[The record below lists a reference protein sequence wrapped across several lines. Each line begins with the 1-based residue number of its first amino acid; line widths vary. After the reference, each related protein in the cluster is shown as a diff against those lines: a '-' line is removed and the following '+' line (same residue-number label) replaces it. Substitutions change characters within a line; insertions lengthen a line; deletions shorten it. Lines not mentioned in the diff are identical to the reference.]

1 MRLTAVL
8 IGVGG
13 LILLLSGAFFYSASL
28 STVRADDD
36 HSGFRSRATL
46 LEIGAAPIAGSIEKT
61 GLVDHDY
68 FKFETLRGTKYTLT
82 LDLGTLDDAEFKI
95 LHSADRKF
103 GEAESQSAS
112 WVGGNKQLE
121 WVAPTTGTYFLGVI
135 GVRAPARGRLL
146 LGDYALS
153 AKADTFYQDQHGET
167 VNEAT
172 PLALGSQYS
181 ESISPWLDQP
191 MGAKSVK
198 TDYDRDVFSLDAKRG
213 VAYQISTKLD
223 GLDGLA
229 VSVETR
235 SGIVAA
241 SHEVVAANN
250 GVDSTVDWIAPNRGT
265 YYVVISGTDLVR
277 GPGFYILEV
286 REDPTLEDRHGSR
299 RSNASPLLIGS
310 GIEGAISPAEDADFF
325 SFEAARGV
333 KYVFNARMAT
343 GIAAMISVQNASG
356 ATIFSNRGLGSSL
369 SWVAG
374 TPGTHYA
381 VVQASPL
388 ERSPVGAYVFEASAD
403 RTLEDRHPNGK
414 PGATL
419 VHFGTPHAGSISPA
433 DDQDF
438 FYFQAKKGTK
448 YDFRIGPEAA
458 AGVSMSLV
466 GSLNKTEGSISGPGA
481 TLEWTAPKSSAYYVV
496 FTAASGGADA
506 LGRYSLIVN
515 ADVSLIDRHSD
526 QRTGATRLTMGIP
539 QQGSINP
546 AGDRDY
552 FSFSGARGVVYDI
565 TVDPGSATDLQ
576 IAVTG
581 ATDRAEV
588 SNNGQGNRLVWVAP
602 ANYNYHVVVSNPGGS
617 GIPVSNYSVLV
628 KAATSYQDMHGE
640 TRERAAR
647 IDLNTAYPGALS
659 PRDDRDYF
667 QFEARR
673 GVVYHVDTGPEAVV
687 DFSIFNSDGTLATSN
702 ENQRSSLSW
711 SAPRDGNYFVAVSAI
726 TGENELPRTYT
737 LEITGQEVTEDRH
750 GDSLK
755 EATRVRMGSRMTG
768 AISPAED
775 LDRFY
780 FRATPGVLYT
790 ADLTYGTAAT
800 VSLSV
805 AESRTPHLIV
815 ASNYGEDSSVKWL
828 SPNNA
833 EYVVTISRAPQLADP
848 VGTYYLTVT
857 ADASVIDRHPGELTG
872 ASKVEI
878 GSIVPGAISPAAD
891 TDAFAFDGK
900 QGANY
905 LVRVHSLAGQPA
917 RFSVINPKASY
928 SETNQD
934 AVDTLLVTAPATGKY
949 YVVIS
954 GGPETVAD
962 VTKYE
967 LTVTLDEFSPTIAA
981 IPTLTS
987 ETTAVTPEISLA
999 VASRVALPGS
1009 SVRAPIL
1016 LTGASNIT
1024 GLGFSLLYDPDVFE
1038 FAGVESGSLLAP
1050 ADFNYSAQDPGVVRF
1065 GFSSS
1070 EPVSGSGSVA
1080 VVVFR
1085 AVGDADSSSPLK
1097 FTLGLAADSDGKVV
1111 SMALAD
1117 GQLSIGARIAGD
1129 GNGDGTV
1136 SALDA
1141 LIAMRM
1147 ATGLNEVDLA
1157 LDLDGDGTVT
1167 VDDAREILAM
1177 AGRGREV

>member
-8 IGVGG
+8 VGVGG

-36 HSGFRSRATL
+36 HSDLRSRATL
-46 LEIGAAPIAGSIEKT
+46 LEIGGGSIT
-61 GLVDHDY
+61 GTIEQKGLGDHDF
-68 FKFETLRGTKYTLT
+68 FKFKTLRGTKYTFT
-82 LDLGTLDDAEFKI
+82 LDLGTLDDADFKVFDSI
-95 LHSADRKF
+95 VRGSL
-103 GEAESQSAS
+103 EAENQKAS
-112 WVGGNKQLE
+112 WVVGNQQVE
-121 WVAPTTGTYFLGVI
+121 WVAPTTDTYFLGVI
-135 GVRAPARGRLL
+135 GVKAPVVSGLL
-146 LGDYALS
+146 LGNYALS
-153 AKADTFYQDQHGET
+153 ATANTFYQDQHGDT
-167 VNEAT
+167 VGEAK

-181 ESISPWLDQP
+181 ESISPWPDQP
-191 MGAKSVK
+191 MNANNVE
-198 TDYDRDVFSLDAKRG
+198 TDYDHDFFSFEAKRG
-213 VAYQISTKLD
+213 VEYHISTKLE

-229 VSVETR
+229 VSVETWA
-235 SGIVAA
+235 GKAAVA
-241 SHEVVAANN
+241 HNVVVANN
-250 GVDSTVDWIAPNRGT
+250 GVDSTLDWIAPNAGT
-265 YYVVISGTDLVR
+265 YYVVISGTDQVR

-286 REDPTLEDRHGSR
+286 SEDPTLEDRHGSH
-299 RSNASPLLIGS
+299 RSAASPLSIGA
-310 GIEGAISPAEDADFF
+310 GVEGAISPAEDADFF

-333 KYVFNARMAT
+333 KYVFDATMAT
-343 GIAAMISVQNASG
+343 GIAAMISVQNANG
-356 ATIFSNRGLGSSL
+356 ATIVSNRGLGSSL
-369 SWVAG
+369 NWVAG
-374 TPGTHYA
+374 APGVHYA

-414 PGATL
+414 TGATL
-419 VHFGTPHAGSISPA
+419 VHFGTPHTGSISPA

-448 YDFRIGPEAA
+448 YDFSIGPEAA

-466 GSLNKTEGSISGPGA
+466 GPLDKTEGSISGLGA
-481 TLEWTAPKSSAYYVV
+481 TLEWTAPKSSIYYVV
-496 FTAASGGADA
+496 FTAGSGGADV
-506 LGRYSLIVN
+506 LGHYSLNVN
-515 ADVSLIDRHSD
+515 ADVSRVDQHSD
-526 QRTGATRLTMGIP
+526 QRTGATQLTMGIL

-546 AGDRDY
+546 AGDQDY
-552 FSFSGARGVVYDI
+552 FSFSGVRGVLYDI
-565 TVDPGSATDLQ
+565 TVDPGSATGLQ
-576 IAVTG
+576 VVVTG
-581 ATDRAEV
+581 ATDRVEV

-602 ANYNYHVVVSNPGGS
+602 ANYDYHVVVSNPGGS
-617 GIPVSNYSVLV
+617 GIPVGHYSLVV
-628 KAATSYQDMHGE
+628 KADTSYQDLHGE

-659 PRDDRDYF
+659 PRDDRDFF

-673 GVVYHVDTGPEAVV
+673 GVVYHVDLGPEAVV
-687 DFSIFNSDGTLATSN
+687 DFAIFHSDGTLATSN

-711 SAPRDGNYFVAVSAI
+711 SAPRDGPHFVAVSAI

-755 EATRVRMGSRMTG
+755 EATLVRMGSRMTG

-790 ADLTYGTAAT
+790 FDLTYGTAAA

-805 AESRTPHLIV
+805 AESRTAHLIV
-815 ASNYGEDSSVKWL
+815 ASNYGEDSSVMWL

-833 EYVVTISRAPQLADP
+833 EHVVTISRAPQLADP

-857 ADASVIDRHPGELTG
+857 ADASVIDRHPGELTS
-872 ASKVEI
+872 ASKIEI

-891 TDAFAFDGK
+891 TDAFVFDGE

-905 LVRVHSLAGQPA
+905 LVRVRSLAGQPA
-917 RFSVINPKASY
+917 RFSVINPTASY
-928 SETNQD
+928 SESSHD

-954 GGPETVAD
+954 GGPQTGAG

-967 LTVTLDEFSPTIAA
+967 LTVTLDQFSPTIAA

-987 ETTAVTPEISLA
+987 QTNAGSPEISLA
-999 VASRVALPGS
+999 AGSRVAPPGS
-1009 SVRAPIL
+1009 YVRAPIL

-1024 GLGFSLLYDPDVFE
+1024 GLGFSLLYDPEVVE

-1050 ADFNYSAQDPGVVRF
+1050 ADFDYSAQDPGVVRF

-1070 EPVSGSGSVA
+1070 EPITGSGSVA
-1080 VVVFR
+1080 VAVFR
-1085 AVGDADSSSPLK
+1085 AVGDVDSSSPLK

-1111 SMALAD
+1111 AMALAD
-1117 GQLSIGARIAGD
+1117 GELSIGARIAGD
-1129 GNGDGTV
+1129 GDGDGTV

-1147 ATGLNEVDLA
+1147 ATGLSEVDLA

-1167 VDDAREILAM
+1167 VYDAREILAM
-1177 AGRGREV
+1177 AGRRWEV

>member
-1 MRLTAVL
+1 MN
-8 IGVGG
+8 
-13 LILLLSGAFFYSASL
+13 
-28 STVRADDD
+28 
-36 HSGFRSRATL
+36 
-46 LEIGAAPIAGSIEKT
+46 AGSDE
-61 GLVDHDY
+61 
-68 FKFETLRGTKYTLT
+68 
-82 LDLGTLDDAEFKI
+82 
-95 LHSADRKF
+95 
-103 GEAESQSAS
+103 
-112 WVGGNKQLE
+112 
-121 WVAPTTGTYFLGVI
+121 
-135 GVRAPARGRLL
+135 
-146 LGDYALS
+146 
-153 AKADTFYQDQHGET
+153 
-167 VNEAT
+167 
-172 PLALGSQYS
+172 
-181 ESISPWLDQP
+181 
-191 MGAKSVK
+191 
-198 TDYDRDVFSLDAKRG
+198 TDYDHDFFSFEAKRG
-213 VAYQISTKLD
+213 VEYNISTKLD

-235 SGIVAA
+235 AGKAA
-241 SHEVVAANN
+241 VTHKVVAANN
-250 GVDSTVDWIAPNRGT
+250 GVDSTLDWVAPNAGT

-299 RSNASPLLIGS
+299 RSNASPLIIGS

-333 KYVFNARMAT
+333 KYVFDARMAT
-343 GIAAMISVQNASG
+343 GIAAMISVQNANG
-356 ATIFSNRGLGSSL
+356 VTIVSNRGLGSSL

-374 TPGTHYA
+374 APGEHYA

-414 PGATL
+414 TGATP
-419 VHFGTPHAGSISPA
+419 VYFGTPHTGSISPA
-433 DDQDF
+433 DDQDY
-438 FYFQAKKGTK
+438 FYFQAQKGAK

-466 GSLNKTEGSISGPGA
+466 GSLNKAEGSISGPGA

-515 ADVSLIDRHSD
+515 ADVSLIDRHND

-576 IAVTG
+576 IVVTG
-581 ATDRAEV
+581 ATDRVEAT
-588 SNNGQGNRLVWVAP
+588 NNGQGNRLVWVAP

-617 GIPVSNYSVLV
+617 GIPVGNYSLVV
-628 KAATSYQDMHGE
+628 KADASYQDMHGE

-647 IDLNTAYPGALS
+647 IDLNTAYRGALS
-659 PRDDRDYF
+659 PRDDRDFF

-673 GVVYHVDTGPEAVV
+673 GVVYHVDMGPEAVV
-687 DFSIFNSDGTLATSN
+687 DFSIFNSGGTLATSN

-726 TGENELPRTYT
+726 TAENELPRTYI
-737 LEITGQEVTEDRH
+737 LEITGQEITEDRH
-750 GDSLK
+750 GDSIK
-755 EATRVRMGSRMTG
+755 EATLVRMGSRTTG

-790 ADLTYGTAAT
+790 FDLAYGTAKT

-805 AESRTPHLIV
+805 AESRTDHLIV

-872 ASKVEI
+872 ASRIEI
-878 GSIVPGAISPAAD
+878 GSIVPGAISPASD

-900 QGANY
+900 QGTNY
-905 LVRVHSLAGQPA
+905 LVRVHSIAGQPA
-917 RFSVINPKASY
+917 RFSVINPTASY

-954 GGPETVAD
+954 GGPETSAD

-981 IPTLTS
+981 IPTPTS
-987 ETTAVTPEISLA
+987 ETTAATPEISLA

-1050 ADFNYSAQDPGVVRF
+1050 GDFSYSAQDPGVVRF

-1080 VVVFR
+1080 VAVFR
-1085 AVGDADSSSPLK
+1085 AVGDGDSSSPLK

-1129 GNGDGTV
+1129 GNGDGKV

-1141 LIAMRM
+1141 LIAMGM